1 MSQPR
6 SIVPGATYL
15 VTRRTLLRHM
25 LFRPDAEITRLIVYS
40 LSVSARRFGIQVHAL
55 CAMSTHVHLV
65 LTDVH
70 GLLPSFLHLFHR
82 LVALGTK
89 VLRTWEGP
97 VWDHEATSA
106 VRLLTRQAMVEKI
119 AYTLA
124 NPVTAGLVRH
134 AHEWPGATVRVDEIG
149 CGTLHATRP
158 DIYFDATN
166 SQWPQEERLSLT
178 LPPIIGESNAADFCR
193 DVAAELAREEA
204 QARETLER
212 RGAVV
217 VGSKR
222 AVVVSP
228 HARATSI
235 EELRGRNPTF
245 AVGRGN
251 GEMLKGAVAA
261 LRAFRSSYREAL
273 AVWRTGV
280 RLVMFPA
287 GTWWMRVLHAVAVS
301 AGAPASS

>member
-1 MSQPR
+1 
-6 SIVPGATYL
+6 
-15 VTRRTLLRHM
+15 M

-70 GLLPSFLHLFHR
+70 GLLPNFLHLFHR

-106 VRLLTRQAMVEKI
+106 VLLLTRQAMVEKI

-124 NPVTAGLVRH
+124 NPVAAGLVRR
-134 AHEWPGATVRVDEIG
+134 AHEWPGATVHVDEIG
-149 CGTLHATRP
+149 CGALHATRP
-158 DIYFDATN
+158 DVYFDATN
-166 SQWPQEERLSLT
+166 SQWPREERLSLT
-178 LPPIIGESNAADFCR
+178 LPPSIEEGDAADFR
-193 DVAAELAREEA
+193 HDVAAELAREEA
-204 QARETLER
+204 QAHETLKM
-212 RGAVV
+212 RGVAV

-228 HARATSI
+228 HARVTSI

-245 AVGRGN
+245 AVGQGN
-251 GEMLKGAVAA
+251 GNMLKRAVAA

-273 AVWRTGV
+273 AVWRTGMRHV
-280 RLVMFPA
+280 VFPA
-287 GTWWMRVLHAVAVS
+287 GTWWMRVLHAVVVS
-301 AGAPASS
+301 DSAPAS

>member
-15 VTRRTLLRHM
+15 ITRRTLLRHM

-65 LTDVH
+65 LTDVR
-70 GLLPSFLHLFHR
+70 GLLPKFLHLFHR

-106 VRLLTRQAMVEKI
+106 VRLLTRQAMVERI

-124 NPVTAGLVRH
+124 NPVAAGLVRR

-158 DIYFDATN
+158 DVYFDATN
-166 SQWPQEERLSLT
+166 SRWPRQERLSLT
-178 LPPIIGESNAADFCR
+178 LPPSIGEGESADFR
-193 DVAAELAREEA
+193 YDVAAELAREEA
-204 QARETLER
+204 QAQESLER
-212 RGAVV
+212 RGASI
-217 VGSKR
+217 VGPER
-222 AVVVSP
+222 AAVVSP
-228 HARATSI
+228 RARATSV
-235 EELRGRNPTF
+235 EEQRGRNPTF

-251 GEMLKGAVAA
+251 GNMLKRAVAA

-280 RLVMFPA
+280 RRVVFPA

-301 AGAPASS
+301 DGAPAS

>member
-70 GLLPSFLHLFHR
+70 GLLPNFLHLFHR

-89 VLRTWEGP
+89 VLRAWEGP

-106 VRLLTRQAMVEKI
+106 VRLLTRQAMVERI

-124 NPVTAGLVRH
+124 NPVIAGLVRH
-134 AHEWPGATVRVDEIG
+134 AHEWPGATVLVDEIG
-149 CGTLHATRP
+149 CGTLRATRP
-158 DIYFDATN
+158 DVYFDAAN
-166 SQWPQEERLSLT
+166 SQWPKEESLSLT
-178 LPPIIGESNAADFCR
+178 LPPCIGAGDAADFCH

-204 QARETLER
+204 RAHETLEK
-212 RGAVV
+212 RGVAII
-217 VGSKR
+217 GPER
-222 AVVVSP
+222 AVTVSP

-251 GEMLKGAVAA
+251 GDMLKRAVAA

-280 RLVMFPA
+280 RCVVFPA
-287 GTWWMRVLHAVAVS
+287 GTWWMRVLHAAAVS
-301 AGAPASS
+301 SGAPAL